1 MKTTKFTVG
10 QSVTVWSVPA
20 VGHVKEPERVTT
32 VAKVGV
38 RKMTLADG
46 SEWSADGQKPFGFD
60 YRRSDYMPDYVKAT
74 ADGDGD
80 VDACAR
86 RRAVAWIGRLQE
98 KDWKRAT
105 TEELAAVYVIATR
118 LIETRPT

>member
-10 QSVTVWSVPA
+10 QQVTVWSVPGRI
-20 VGHVKEPERVTT
+20 GHRKEPERVTT
-32 VAKVGV
+32 VTKVGV

-46 SEWSADGQKPFGFD
+46 SEWSGDGQKPFGYKQSSGF
-60 YRRSDYMPDYVKAT
+60 YMPDYVKAT
-74 ADGDGD
+74 ADGD